1 LLQVLYP
8 EDTSQNSFFGAS
20 VAVDRQTLA
29 VGIQGDSQGIGS
41 VRVDVN
47 NDDGQG
53 FVFQALLEPSD
64 GAANDDFGRA
74 VAISGDFIIV
84 GAQRHDTEG
93 LENAGA
99 AYIYERSA
107 SGRSWNQ
114 VAKLTPSE
122 PQADERFGIS
132 VSIQGKV
139 AIVGAN
145 GDDSNGENS
154 GAAYIFTLE
163 PSIVGEEQWTF
174 TKKLVA
180 PDGTAGDNFGFSVSN
195 YGNHAVVGAVWA
207 NDRAGSAYVFINQ
220 GGVWTSQGKFVGS
233 SPDEQFGWSVS
244 MYKETIAVGAT
255 KFDDRTTGPQATR
268 EVKDRGSV
276 TIFVKDDEVGSWSKQ
291 AQLEP
296 TDGKEGDHF
305 GRSLDLHEDWLIV
318 SAPYNDERG
327 LDAGT
332 AYMYQRDMEDGWL
345 QQAQVFPTHESA
357 ALSEFGFSV
366 GVSNYCF
373 IVSSK
378 SLDTVTGQ
386 LGNVYVYS
394 TRNPN
399 EPTASPTLSYP
410 PTVLTTRSPTVSP
423 RPSET
428 PSQSP
433 SSSLAPT
440 ALATASPTVMP
451 SIMPSQSPSAIAE
464 TSQPSEVPSSTPSS
478 KATTAFPTFS
488 LSSNPSNVPSGQPS
502 NSTTYSPTTFGGVEP
517 PSGAPSVE
525 GQTKMPTYP
534 PTPGA
539 SLAPDATAAP
549 SPSVQNITSAP
560 NGLSTFPPTTFIDS
574 TGAPTV
580 ATNGTSAP
588 TIGTN
593 GTSAPTVGTNGT
605 NAPTVGTNGTSAP
618 TETKMPTYSPTG
630 APAGPTITSAA
641 PTVVGGSDTTA
652 PTTGNNSTV
661 TTTTAPTTPK
671 IPTYSPTG
679 APAGPA

>member
-1 LLQVLYP
+1 M
-8 EDTSQNSFFGAS
+8 
-20 VAVDRQTLA
+20 DRQTLA

-41 VRVDVN
+41 VRVDVD

-53 FVFQALLEPSD
+53 FVPQALLEPSD

-84 GAQRHDTEG
+84 GAQRHDTDG

-154 GAAYIFTLE
+154 GAAYIFTLQ
-163 PSIVGEEQWTF
+163 PNIIGEEQWTF

-180 PDGTAGDNFGFSVSN
+180 PDGAAGDNFGFSVSN

-207 NDRAGSAYVFINQ
+207 NDRTGSAYVFINL

-276 TIFVKDDEVGSWSKQ
+276 TIFVKDDEAGSWSKQ

-332 AYMYQRDMEDGWL
+332 TYMYQRDMEDNWL

-366 GVSNYCF
+366 GVSNNYF

-378 SLDTVTGQ
+378 SLNTVTGQ
-386 LGNVYVYS
+386 LGNVYIYS

-399 EPTASPTLSYP
+399 EPTASPTFSYP
-410 PTVLTTRSPTVSP
+410 PTVLATRSPTVSP

-451 SIMPSQSPSAIAE
+451 SLMPSQSPSATAE
-464 TSQPSEVPSSTPSS
+464 TSQPSGVPSSAPSS
-478 KATTAFPTFS
+478 KATTGFPTFS

-517 PSGAPSVE
+517 PSSAPSIE

-534 PTPGA
+534 PTIGA

-580 ATNGTSAP
+580 VTNGTSAP

-593 GTSAPTVGTNGT
+593 GTSAPTISTNGT
-605 NAPTVGTNGTSAP
+605 SAPTVGTNGTSAPSP

-630 APAGPTITSAA
+630 APAGVGTSAA
-641 PTVVGGSDTTA
+641 PTVVGVGGTSA
-652 PTTGNNSTV
+652 PTTGNNGTE
-661 TTTTAPTTPK
+661 TTTTAPTTAR

-679 APAGPA
+679 APAGVA